1 MNKKELKR
9 LVLEE
14 IDKNKD
20 KIIEAGRSIYKT
32 PELGYKEV
40 KSTKIASEFLKSL
53 GVEVIDNI
61 AVTGCMTSLN
71 KDKNGPKIAVMG
83 ELDSVV
89 CPDHK
94 DANEIGNIHCCGH
107 NIQVAGM
114 LGCAVGIIKSGV
126 LKYLDGKIDFMAVPS
141 EECIDLEFR
150 KSLQEKN
157 EIKYVGGKQ
166 ELLYRGTLDDVDMA
180 MMFHALNFEEN
191 KNCVIKSYTNGFVSK
206 HATFIGRASH
216 AGIAPHEGINAL
228 NMASLATN
236 NINAQR
242 ETFKDED
249 RVRISTVIN
258 HGGDIVNVVPSKV
271 TIEAM
276 VRAATVDAM
285 IDANEKVNR
294 SLHAAAMA
302 LGGEVIIE
310 DTIGYLPLDSDDS
323 MDFIFKKNYV
333 ELVGGS
339 EESIVD
345 VIKTAGSTDFGDISQ
360 IIPCIHPWIGG
371 VSGSLHTKDYY
382 ISNEELAYII
392 PAKAM
397 AMTIIDLLGDDA
409 KIAKDIVE
417 KFKPTFTKESYLDFM
432 DKNTNTYKYDYKK

>member
-53 GVEVIDNI
+53 GVEVVDNI

-382 ISNEELAYII
+382 ISDEELAYII

-432 DKNTNTYKYDYKK
+432 NKNTNTYKYDYKK

>member
-1 MNKKELKR
+1 MDVRELKK
-9 LVLEE
+9 LVLDE

-20 KIIEAGRSIYKT
+20 KIIEAGRSIYET

-40 KSTKIASEFLKSL
+40 KSTKTASDFLKSL
-53 GVEVIDNI
+53 GVEVVDNI

-71 KDKNGPKIAVMG
+71 KDKEGPKIAVMG

-94 DANEIGNIHCCGH
+94 DANELGNIHCCGH

-114 LGCAVGIIKSGV
+114 LGCAVGIINSGV
-126 LKYLDGKIDFMAVPS
+126 LEHLDGKIDFMAVPS

-150 KSLQEKN
+150 KGLQEKN

-166 ELLYRGTLDDVDMA
+166 ELLYRGTLDGVDMA
-180 MMFHALNFEEN
+180 MQFHALNFEDG
-191 KNCVIKSYTNGFVSK
+191 KNCVVKSYTNGFISK
-206 HATFIGRASH
+206 HVIFLGVASH
-216 AGIAPHEGINAL
+216 AGIAPHEGVNAL
-228 NMASLATN
+228 NMATLATN

-249 RVRISTVIN
+249 KVRISTIIN

-276 VRAATVDAM
+276 VRAATVEAM
-285 IDANEKVNR
+285 MDANEKVNR
-294 SLHAAAMA
+294 SIHAAAMA

-310 DTIGYLPLDSDDS
+310 DTIGYLPLDSDNNLDAV
-323 MDFIFKKNYV
+323 FKRNYLD
-333 ELVGGS
+333 LVGGN
-339 EESIVD
+339 EDCIVD
-345 VIKTAGSTDFGDISQ
+345 VIKSAGSTDFGDISQ

-382 ISNEELAYII
+382 ISDEELAYIV

-397 AMTIIDLLGDDA
+397 AMTLIDLLVDDA
-409 KIAKDIVE
+409 KVAKDVIAN
-417 KFKPTFTKESYLDFM
+417 FKPTFSKESYLEFM
-432 DKNTNTYKYDYKK
+432 EKNNNTYKYNYKK

>member
-71 KDKNGPKIAVMG
+71 KDKYGPKIAVMG

-166 ELLYRGTLDDVDMA
+166 ELLYRGTLDDVDMV

-382 ISNEELAYII
+382 ISDEELAYII

-432 DKNTNTYKYDYKK
+432 NKNTNTYKYDYKK

>member
-1 MNKKELKR
+1 MDIKELKR

-20 KIIEAGRSIYKT
+20 KIIEAGKSIYET

-40 KSTKIASEFLKSL
+40 KSTKTASDFLKSL
-53 GVEVIDNI
+53 GVDVVENI

-71 KDKNGPKIAVMG
+71 KDKYGPKIAVMG

-114 LGCAVGIIKSGV
+114 LGCALGIINSGV

-150 KSLQEKN
+150 KSLQDKN

-191 KNCVIKSYTNGFVSK
+191 KNCVIKSYTNGFISK

-228 NMASLATN
+228 NMASLAAN

-249 RVRISTVIN
+249 RVRVSTVIN

-276 VRAATVDAM
+276 VRAANVEAM
-285 IDANEKVNR
+285 MDANEKVNR

-310 DTIGYLPLDSDDS
+310 DTIGYLPLDSDNS
-323 MDFIFKKNYV
+323 MDLVFKKNYM

-339 EESIVD
+339 DESIID
-345 VIKTAGSTDFGDISQ
+345 VIKSSGSTDFGDISQ

-382 ISNEELAYII
+382 ISDEELAYII

-397 AMTIIDLLGDDA
+397 AMTLIDLLVDDA
-409 KIAKDIVE
+409 KIAKDII
-417 KFKPTFTKESYLDFM
+417 KNFKPKFNKESYLDFM
-432 DKNTNTYKYDYKK
+432 DKNTNTYKYDYKN

>member
-53 GVEVIDNI
+53 GVEVVDNI

-276 VRAATVDAM
+276 VRAATVEAM

-382 ISNEELAYII
+382 ISDEELAYII

>member
-1 MNKKELKR
+1 MDIKELKR

-20 KIIEAGRSIYKT
+20 KIIEAGKSIYET

-40 KSTKIASEFLKSL
+40 KSTKTASDFLKSL
-53 GVEVIDNI
+53 GVDVVENI

-71 KDKNGPKIAVMG
+71 KDKDGPKIAVMG

-114 LGCAVGIIKSGV
+114 LGCALGIINSGV
-126 LKYLDGKIDFMAVPS
+126 LKHLDGKIDFMAVPS

-150 KSLQEKN
+150 KSLQDKN

-191 KNCVIKSYTNGFVSK
+191 KNCVIKSYTNGFISK

-249 RVRISTVIN
+249 RVRVSTVIN

-276 VRAATVDAM
+276 VRAANVESM
-285 IDANEKVNR
+285 MDANEKVNR
-294 SLHAAAMA
+294 SLNAAAMA

-310 DTIGYLPLDSDDS
+310 DTIGYLPLDSDNS
-323 MDFIFKKNYV
+323 MDLVFKKNYM
-333 ELVGGS
+333 ELVGES
-339 EESIVD
+339 DESIID
-345 VIKTAGSTDFGDISQ
+345 VIKSSGSTDFGDISQ

-382 ISNEELAYII
+382 ISDEELAYII

-397 AMTIIDLLGDDA
+397 AMTLIDLLVDDA
-409 KIAKDIVE
+409 KIAKDII
-417 KFKPTFTKESYLDFM
+417 KNFKPKFTKESYLDFM
-432 DKNTNTYKYDYKK
+432 NKNTNTYKYDYKN

>member
-53 GVEVIDNI
+53 GVEVVDNI

-71 KDKNGPKIAVMG
+71 KDKDGPKIAVMG

-114 LGCAVGIIKSGV
+114 LGCAVGIISSGV

-166 ELLYRGTLDDVDMA
+166 ELLYRGILDDVDMA

-206 HATFIGRASH
+206 HVTFIGRASH

-276 VRAATVDAM
+276 VRAATVEAM

-323 MDFIFKKNYV
+323 MDFIFKRNYV

-339 EESIVD
+339 EESIID

-382 ISNEELAYII
+382 INDEELAYII

-397 AMTIIDLLGDDA
+397 AMTIIDLLVDDA
-409 KIAKDIVE
+409 NVAKDIIE

>member
-1 MNKKELKR
+1 MDIKELKR

-20 KIIEAGRSIYKT
+20 RIIEAGRSIYET

-40 KSTKIASEFLKSL
+40 KSTKTASDFLKSL
-53 GVEVIDNI
+53 GVEVVENI

-71 KDKNGPKIAVMG
+71 KDKDGPKIAVMG

-114 LGCAVGIIKSGV
+114 LGCALGIINSGV
-126 LKYLDGKIDFMAVPS
+126 LKHLDGKIDFMAVPS

-150 KSLQEKN
+150 KSLQDKN
-157 EIKYVGGKQ
+157 EIKHVGGKQ

-191 KNCVIKSYTNGFVSK
+191 KNCVIKSYTNGFISK

-382 ISNEELAYII
+382 ISDEELAYII

-409 KIAKDIVE
+409 KVAKDIVE

-432 DKNTNTYKYDYKK
+432 DKNTNTYKYDYSK

>member
-1 MNKKELKR
+1 MDIQELKKI
-9 LVLEE
+9 VLAE

-20 KIIEAGRSIYKT
+20 KIIEAGRSIYET

-40 KSTKIASEFLKSL
+40 KSTKTASDFLKSL
-53 GVEVIDNI
+53 GVEVVDNI

-71 KDKNGPKIAVMG
+71 THKNGPKIAVMG

-114 LGCAVGIIKSGV
+114 LGCAVGIINSGV
-126 LKYLDGKIDFMAVPS
+126 LDYLDGKIDFMAVPS

-180 MMFHALNFEEN
+180 MQFHALNFDDN

-228 NMASLATN
+228 NMASLAN
-236 NINAQR
+236 SNINAQR

-249 RVRISTVIN
+249 KVRISTIIN

-276 VRAATVDAM
+276 VRAATVEAM

-294 SLHAAAMA
+294 SLHAAAMT

-310 DTIGYLPLDSDDS
+310 DTIGYLPLDSDNN
-323 MDFIFKKNYV
+323 MDAVFKKNYV
-333 ELVGGS
+333 ELVGGN
-339 EESIVD
+339 EDCVVD

-382 ISNEELAYII
+382 ISDEDLAYII

-397 AMTIIDLLGDDA
+397 AMTLIDLLVDDA
-409 KIAKDIVE
+409 KIAKDVINN
-417 KFKPTFTKESYLDFM
+417 FKPTFTKESYLDFM
-432 DKNTNTYKYDYKK
+432 DKNTNTYKYDYKN

>member
-53 GVEVIDNI
+53 GVEVVDNI
-61 AVTGCMTSLN
+61 AVTGCMASLN
-71 KDKNGPKIAVMG
+71 KNKNGPKIAVMG

-276 VRAATVDAM
+276 VRAATVEAM
-285 IDANEKVNR
+285 TDANEKVNR
-294 SLHAAAMA
+294 SLNAAAMA

-310 DTIGYLPLDSDDS
+310 DTIGYLPLVSDDS

-339 EESIVD
+339 EGSIID

-382 ISNEELAYII
+382 ISDEELAYII

-397 AMTIIDLLGDDA
+397 AMTLIDLLVDGA
-409 KIAKDIVE
+409 KVAKDIIE
-417 KFKPTFTKESYLDFM
+417 NFKPNFTKESYLDFM
-432 DKNTNTYKYDYKK
+432 DKNTNTYKYDYSK

>member
-1 MNKKELKR
+1 MDVRELKK
-9 LVLEE
+9 LVLDE

-20 KIIEAGRSIYKT
+20 KIIEAGRSIYET

-40 KSTKIASEFLKSL
+40 KSTKTASDFLKSL
-53 GVEVIDNI
+53 GVEVVDNI

-71 KDKNGPKIAVMG
+71 KDKDGPKIAVMG

-94 DANEIGNIHCCGH
+94 DANELGNIHCCGH

-114 LGCAVGIIKSGV
+114 LGCAVGIINSGV
-126 LKYLDGKIDFMAVPS
+126 LEHLDGKIDFMAVPS

-150 KSLQEKN
+150 KGLQEKN

-166 ELLYRGTLDDVDMA
+166 ELLYRGTLDGVDMA
-180 MMFHALNFEEN
+180 MQFHALNFEDG
-191 KNCVIKSYTNGFVSK
+191 KNCVVKSYTNGFISK
-206 HATFIGRASH
+206 HATFLGVASH
-216 AGIAPHEGINAL
+216 AGIAPHEGVNAL
-228 NMASLATN
+228 NMATLATN

-249 RVRISTVIN
+249 KVRISTIIN

-276 VRAATVDAM
+276 VRAATVEAM
-285 IDANEKVNR
+285 MDANEKVNR

-302 LGGEVIIE
+302 LGGEVVIE
-310 DTIGYLPLDSDDS
+310 DTIGYLPLDSDNN
-323 MDFIFKKNYV
+323 MDAVFKRNYL
-333 ELVGGS
+333 ELVGGN
-339 EESIVD
+339 EDCIVD
-345 VIKTAGSTDFGDISQ
+345 VIKSAGSTDFGDISQ

-382 ISNEELAYII
+382 ISDEELAYIV

-397 AMTIIDLLGDDA
+397 AMTLIDLLVDDA
-409 KIAKDIVE
+409 KVAKDVIAN
-417 KFKPTFTKESYLDFM
+417 FKPTFTKESYLEFM
-432 DKNTNTYKYDYKK
+432 ENNTNTYKYDYKK

>member
-1 MNKKELKR
+1 MDIKELKR
-9 LVLEE
+9 LALEE
-14 IDKNKD
+14 IDKNKE

-32 PELGYKEV
+32 PELGYKEF
-40 KSTKIASEFLKSL
+40 KSTKTASEFFKSL
-53 GVEVIDNI
+53 GVEVVENI

-71 KDKNGPKIAVMG
+71 AYKSGPKIAVMG

-114 LGCAVGIIKSGV
+114 LGCAVGIINSGV
-126 LKYLDGKIDFMAVPS
+126 LEYLDGKIDFMAVPS

-150 KSLQEKN
+150 KSLQDKN
-157 EIKYVGGKQ
+157 AIKYVGGKQ

-180 MMFHALNFEEN
+180 MQFHALNFEEG
-191 KNCVIKSYTNGFVSK
+191 KNCVIKSFTNGFISK
-206 HATFIGRASH
+206 HATFIGVASH
-216 AGIAPHEGINAL
+216 AGIAPNEGVNAL
-228 NMASLATN
+228 NMAALATN

-249 RVRISTVIN
+249 KVRISTIIN

-276 VRAATVDAM
+276 VRAATVEAM

-310 DTIGYLPLDSDDS
+310 DSIGYLPLDSDNS
-323 MDFIFKKNYV
+323 MDQVFKNNYLD
-333 ELVGGS
+333 LVGGN
-339 EESIVD
+339 EDCIID
-345 VIKTAGSTDFGDISQ
+345 VIKSAGSTDFGDISQ

-382 ISNEELAYII
+382 ISNEDLAYII

-397 AMTIIDLLGDDA
+397 AMTLIDLLVDDA
-409 KIAKDIVE
+409 KTAKNIISN
-417 KFKPTFTKESYLDFM
+417 FKPTFTKESYLDFM
-432 DKNTNTYKYDYKK
+432 DKNTNTYNYNYKK

>member
-53 GVEVIDNI
+53 GVEVVDNI

-166 ELLYRGTLDDVDMA
+166 ELLYRGILDDVDMA

-294 SLHAAAMA
+294 SLNAAAMA

-382 ISNEELAYII
+382 ISDEELAYII

-409 KIAKDIVE
+409 KVAKDIVE

-432 DKNTNTYKYDYKK
+432 DKNTNTYKYDYSK

>member
-53 GVEVIDNI
+53 GVEVVDNI

>member
-53 GVEVIDNI
+53 GVEVVDNI

-276 VRAATVDAM
+276 VRAATVEAM

-432 DKNTNTYKYDYKK
+432 NKNTNTYKYDYKK

>member
-1 MNKKELKR
+1 MDVRELKK
-9 LVLEE
+9 LVLDE

-20 KIIEAGRSIYKT
+20 KIIEVGRSIYET

-40 KSTKIASEFLKSL
+40 KSTKTASDFLKSL
-53 GVEVIDNI
+53 GVEVVDNI

-71 KDKNGPKIAVMG
+71 KDKEGPKIAVMG

-94 DANEIGNIHCCGH
+94 DANELGNIHCCGH

-114 LGCAVGIIKSGV
+114 LGCAVGIINSGV
-126 LKYLDGKIDFMAVPS
+126 LEHLDGKIDFMAVPS

-150 KSLQEKN
+150 KGLQEKN

-166 ELLYRGTLDDVDMA
+166 ELLYRGTLDGVDMA
-180 MMFHALNFEEN
+180 MQFHALNFEDG
-191 KNCVIKSYTNGFVSK
+191 KNCVVKSYTNGFISK
-206 HATFIGRASH
+206 HVIFLGVASH
-216 AGIAPHEGINAL
+216 AGIAPHEGVNAL
-228 NMASLATN
+228 NMATLATN

-249 RVRISTVIN
+249 KVRISTIIN

-276 VRAATVDAM
+276 VRAATVEAM
-285 IDANEKVNR
+285 MGANEKVNR
-294 SLHAAAMA
+294 SIHAAAMA

-310 DTIGYLPLDSDDS
+310 DTIGYLPLDSDNNLDAV
-323 MDFIFKKNYV
+323 FKRNYLD
-333 ELVGGS
+333 LVGGN
-339 EESIVD
+339 EDCIVD
-345 VIKTAGSTDFGDISQ
+345 VIKSAGSTDFGDISQ

-382 ISNEELAYII
+382 ISDEELAYIV

-397 AMTIIDLLGDDA
+397 AMTLIDLLVDDA
-409 KIAKDIVE
+409 KVAKDVIAN
-417 KFKPTFTKESYLDFM
+417 FKPTFSKESYLEFM
-432 DKNTNTYKYDYKK
+432 EKNNNTYKYNYKK

>member
-1 MNKKELKR
+1 MDVRELKK
-9 LVLEE
+9 LVLDE

-20 KIIEAGRSIYKT
+20 KIIEAGRSIYET

-40 KSTKIASEFLKSL
+40 KSTKTASDFLKSL
-53 GVEVIDNI
+53 GVEVVDNI

-71 KDKNGPKIAVMG
+71 KDKEGPKIAVMG

-94 DANEIGNIHCCGH
+94 DANELGNIHCCGH

-114 LGCAVGIIKSGV
+114 LGCAVGIINSGV
-126 LKYLDGKIDFMAVPS
+126 LEHLDGKIDFMAVPS

-150 KSLQEKN
+150 KGLQEKN

-166 ELLYRGTLDDVDMA
+166 ELLYRGTLDGVDMA
-180 MMFHALNFEEN
+180 MQFHALNFEDG
-191 KNCVIKSYTNGFVSK
+191 KNCVVKSYTNGFISK
-206 HATFIGRASH
+206 HVIFLGVASH
-216 AGIAPHEGINAL
+216 AGIAPHEGVNAL
-228 NMASLATN
+228 NMATLATN

-249 RVRISTVIN
+249 KVRISTIIN

-276 VRAATVDAM
+276 VRAATVEAM
-285 IDANEKVNR
+285 MDANEKVNR
-294 SLHAAAMA
+294 SIHAAAMA

-310 DTIGYLPLDSDDS
+310 DTIGYLPLDSDNNLDAV
-323 MDFIFKKNYV
+323 FKRNYLD
-333 ELVGGS
+333 LVGGN
-339 EESIVD
+339 EDCIVD
-345 VIKTAGSTDFGDISQ
+345 VIKSAGSTDFGDISQ

-382 ISNEELAYII
+382 ISDEELAYIVT
-392 PAKAM
+392 AKAM
-397 AMTIIDLLGDDA
+397 AMTLIDLLVDDA
-409 KIAKDIVE
+409 KVAKDVIAN
-417 KFKPTFTKESYLDFM
+417 FKPTFSKESYLEFM
-432 DKNTNTYKYDYKK
+432 EKNNNTYKYNYKK

>member
-1 MNKKELKR
+1 MDVRELKK
-9 LVLEE
+9 LVLDE

-20 KIIEAGRSIYKT
+20 KIIEAGRSIYET

-40 KSTKIASEFLKSL
+40 ESTKTASDFLKSL
-53 GVEVIDNI
+53 GVEVVDNI

-71 KDKNGPKIAVMG
+71 KDKAGPKIAVMG

-94 DANEIGNIHCCGH
+94 DANELGNIHCCGH

-114 LGCAVGIIKSGV
+114 LGCAVGIINSGV
-126 LKYLDGKIDFMAVPS
+126 LEHLDGKIDFMAVPS

-150 KSLQEKN
+150 KGLQEKN

-166 ELLYRGTLDDVDMA
+166 ELLYRGTLDGVDMA
-180 MMFHALNFEEN
+180 MQFHALNFEDG
-191 KNCVIKSYTNGFVSK
+191 KNCVVKSYTNGFISK
-206 HATFIGRASH
+206 HVTFLGVASH
-216 AGIAPHEGINAL
+216 AGIAPHEGVNAL
-228 NMASLATN
+228 NMATLATN

-249 RVRISTVIN
+249 KVRISTIIN

-276 VRAATVDAM
+276 VRAATVEAM

-294 SLHAAAMA
+294 SIHAAAMA

-310 DTIGYLPLDSDDS
+310 DTIGYLPLDSDNN
-323 MDFIFKKNYV
+323 MDAVFKRNYLD
-333 ELVGGS
+333 LVGGN
-339 EESIVD
+339 EDCIVD
-345 VIKTAGSTDFGDISQ
+345 VIKSAGSTDFGDISQ

-382 ISNEELAYII
+382 ISDEELAYIV

-397 AMTIIDLLGDDA
+397 AMTLIDLLVDDA
-409 KIAKDIVE
+409 KVAKDVIAN
-417 KFKPTFTKESYLDFM
+417 FKPTFSKESYLEFM
-432 DKNTNTYKYDYKK
+432 EKNNNTYKYNYKK

>member
-53 GVEVIDNI
+53 GVEVVDNI

-71 KDKNGPKIAVMG
+71 KDKDGPKIAVMG

-114 LGCAVGIIKSGV
+114 LGCAVGIISSGV

-166 ELLYRGTLDDVDMA
+166 ELLYRGILDDVDMA

-206 HATFIGRASH
+206 HVTFIGRASH

-276 VRAATVDAM
+276 VRAATVEAM

-339 EESIVD
+339 EESIID

-382 ISNEELAYII
+382 INDEELAYII

-397 AMTIIDLLGDDA
+397 AMTIIDLLVDDA
-409 KIAKDIVE
+409 NVAKDIIE

>member
-71 KDKNGPKIAVMG
+71 KDKDGPKIAVMG

-114 LGCAVGIIKSGV
+114 LGCAVGIINSGV

-382 ISNEELAYII
+382 INDEELAYII

>member
-53 GVEVIDNI
+53 GVEVVDNI
-61 AVTGCMTSLN
+61 AVTGCMASLN
-71 KDKNGPKIAVMG
+71 KNKNGPKIAVMG

-180 MMFHALNFEEN
+180 MMFHVLNFEEN

-285 IDANEKVNR
+285 IDANEKINR
-294 SLHAAAMA
+294 SLNAAAMA

-382 ISNEELAYII
+382 ISDEELAYII

-397 AMTIIDLLGDDA
+397 AMTLIDLLVDGA
-409 KIAKDIVE
+409 KIAKDIIE
-417 KFKPTFTKESYLDFM
+417 NFKPNFTKESYLDFM
-432 DKNTNTYKYDYKK
+432 DKNTNTYKYDYSK

>member
-71 KDKNGPKIAVMG
+71 KDKDGPKIAVMG

-157 EIKYVGGKQ
+157 KIKYVGGKQ

-382 ISNEELAYII
+382 ISDEELAYII

-432 DKNTNTYKYDYKK
+432 NKNTNTYKYDYKK

>member
-53 GVEVIDNI
+53 GVEVVDNI

-166 ELLYRGTLDDVDMA
+166 ELLYRGILDDVDMA

-382 ISNEELAYII
+382 ISDEELAYII

-417 KFKPTFTKESYLDFM
+417 NFKPTFTKESYLDFM
-432 DKNTNTYKYDYKK
+432 DKNTNTYKYDYSK

>member
-1 MNKKELKR
+1 
-9 LVLEE
+9 
-14 IDKNKD
+14 
-20 KIIEAGRSIYKT
+20 
-32 PELGYKEV
+32 
-40 KSTKIASEFLKSL
+40 
-53 GVEVIDNI
+53 
-61 AVTGCMTSLN
+61 
-71 KDKNGPKIAVMG
+71 
-83 ELDSVV
+83 
-89 CPDHK
+89 
-94 DANEIGNIHCCGH
+94 
-107 NIQVAGM
+107 
-114 LGCAVGIIKSGV
+114 
-126 LKYLDGKIDFMAVPS
+126 
-141 EECIDLEFR
+141 
-150 KSLQEKN
+150 
-157 EIKYVGGKQ
+157 
-166 ELLYRGTLDDVDMA
+166 
-180 MMFHALNFEEN
+180 
-191 KNCVIKSYTNGFVSK
+191 
-206 HATFIGRASH
+206 
-216 AGIAPHEGINAL
+216 
-228 NMASLATN
+228 
-236 NINAQR
+236 
-242 ETFKDED
+242 
-249 RVRISTVIN
+249 
-258 HGGDIVNVVPSKV
+258 
-271 TIEAM
+271 M

-382 ISNEELAYII
+382 ISDEELAYII

-397 AMTIIDLLGDDA
+397 AMTILDLLGDDA

-432 DKNTNTYKYDYKK
+432 HKNTNTYKYDYSK

>member
-1 MNKKELKR
+1 MDVRELKK
-9 LVLEE
+9 LVLDE

-20 KIIEAGRSIYKT
+20 KIIEAGRSIYET

-40 KSTKIASEFLKSL
+40 KSTKTASDFLKSL
-53 GVEVIDNI
+53 GVEVVDNI

-71 KDKNGPKIAVMG
+71 KDKDGPKIAVMG

-94 DANEIGNIHCCGH
+94 DANELGNIHCCGH

-114 LGCAVGIIKSGV
+114 LGCAVGIINSGV
-126 LKYLDGKIDFMAVPS
+126 LEHLDGKIDFMAVPS

-150 KSLQEKN
+150 KGLQEKN

-166 ELLYRGTLDDVDMA
+166 ELLYRGTLDGVDMA
-180 MMFHALNFEEN
+180 MQFHALNFEDG
-191 KNCVIKSYTNGFVSK
+191 KNCVVKSYTNGFISK
-206 HATFIGRASH
+206 HATFLGVASH
-216 AGIAPHEGINAL
+216 AGIAPHEGVNAL
-228 NMASLATN
+228 NMATLATN

-249 RVRISTVIN
+249 KVRISTIIN

-276 VRAATVDAM
+276 VRAATVEAM
-285 IDANEKVNR
+285 MDANEKVNR

-302 LGGEVIIE
+302 LGGEVVIE
-310 DTIGYLPLDSDDS
+310 DTIGYLPLDSDNN
-323 MDFIFKKNYV
+323 MDAVFKRNYL
-333 ELVGGS
+333 ELVGGN
-339 EESIVD
+339 EDCIVD
-345 VIKTAGSTDFGDISQ
+345 VIKSAGSTDFGDISQ

-382 ISNEELAYII
+382 ISDEELAYIV

-397 AMTIIDLLGDDA
+397 AMTLIDLLVDDA
-409 KIAKDIVE
+409 KVAKDVIAN
-417 KFKPTFTKESYLDFM
+417 FKPTFTKESYLEFM